1 MQILLRIFIPLL
13 YASAATLYAANFQER
28 RDRIGRAA
36 TALLAAGW
44 ALHTGLLGIRA
55 VSIGHVPIMNTSE
68 VLSTCAWLMVIVYA
82 YLEFSAKDRSLGAL
96 VAPIVTVLHAFAS
109 AEFGQSEV
117 PLHLLSRSRWFEAHV
132 FSNILAYTAFSI
144 SWVSSIMYVF
154 LLGEIQTK
162 HLGFFYKRLP
172 PLQTLD
178 QINNR
183 AASFGFAFLTLGL
196 AASSIWIHQIRGQ
209 FWVWNEPPFAGALVA
224 WVIYAGHLCA
234 RAVAG
239 WNGKRAALLSIVGF
253 TLVLF
258 TFPVVGIFFPGR
270 HSFAN

>member
-1 MQILLRIFIPLL
+1 
-13 YASAATLYAANFQER
+13 
-28 RDRIGRAA
+28 
-36 TALLAAGW
+36 
-44 ALHTGLLGIRA
+44 
-55 VSIGHVPIMNTSE
+55 
-68 VLSTCAWLMVIVYA
+68 
-82 YLEFSAKDRSLGAL
+82 
-96 VAPIVTVLHAFAS
+96 
-109 AEFGQSEV
+109 
-117 PLHLLSRSRWFEAHV
+117 
-132 FSNILAYTAFSI
+132 
-144 SWVSSIMYVF
+144 MYVF

-178 QINNR
+178 QINSR
-183 AASFGFAFLTLGL
+183 SASFGFAFLTLGL
-196 AASSIWIHQIRGQ
+196 AASSTWIHQIRGQ
-209 FWVWNEPPFAGALVA
+209 FWVWNEPAFAGALVA